1 MSGGRLD
8 NGGGGTMKN
17 MVKKRGLVHDRIL
30 SIMSTECR
38 GVSNAR
44 KKAWILAR
52 VHSSGIKISERTL
65 RRFLSD
71 LRNDGHLSSHNSR
84 GWHFIPLFTNDHRE
98 IDAVLEDQ
106 YEKKAHALTLI
117 TGLDATIRKYEKMRD
132 VQEQDL
138 FA

>member
-1 MSGGRLD
+1 
-8 NGGGGTMKN
+8 MKGIT
-17 MVKKRGLVHDRIL
+17 KKRNMIHAKIL
-30 SIMSTECR
+30 SFMSEHCH
-38 GVSNAR
+38 GVTNAQ
-44 KKAWILAR
+44 KKDWILCKL
-52 VHSSGIKISERTL
+52 SYKENIKISERTL